1 VRTRDIRVATLA
13 HGHPRLNAGGAE
25 IAAHTLHRSLA
36 EVSGV
41 ETLHLSPGPRSM
53 IVGPNEHL
61 FAAPG
66 LDPFLHSNI
75 DGDLGDLIARLRAF
89 APDVVHLHHILGFG
103 TGVLFAIR
111 AALPN
116 AAIVLTF
123 HEYIPI
129 CHNQGQMVETGGELC
144 EGASPERCHACFPDI
159 AAGRFLRRE
168 RALKAALSLCDGY
181 IAPSAFLA
189 QRYTEWGLDP
199 RRIAVLENAIASIAI
214 AKLSDEPREIRGR
227 FAFFGQITSFK
238 GVDVLLEA
246 VASIPDE
253 DWIGSTLHIYG
264 NNLERQP
271 ESFRERVTGLL
282 SATAGRVDLR
292 GPYSNESLPD
302 LMANADWV
310 VVPSIWWENSPVV
323 IQEAFRS
330 GRPVIASN
338 IGGMAEKVRHGVDG
352 LHFRA
357 RDAKSLAARLVEA
370 RDPAL
375 WSRLRGGI
383 RPPAAPADAA
393 AAHLQHYRS
402 LLALR
407 RSTRKRAAAG

>member
-1 VRTRDIRVATLA
+1 VTRGMIRVATLA

-25 IAAHTLHRSLA
+25 IAAHTLHRALS
-36 EVSGV
+36 ETPGV
-41 ETLHLSPGPRSM
+41 EALHLAPGPRSM
-53 IVGPNEHL
+53 IVGPNEQL
-61 FAAPG
+61 VTAPG
-66 LDPFLHSNI
+66 LDPFLLSNFDDDAGEI
-75 DGDLGDLIARLRAF
+75 IARLRAF
-89 APDVVHLHHILGFG
+89 APNVVHLHHILGFG
-103 TGVLFAIR
+103 TGALFAIR
-111 AALPN
+111 QALPH
-116 AAIVLTF
+116 AAVVLTF

-144 EGASPERCHACFPDI
+144 EGASPERCHNCFPDI

-189 QRYTEWGLDP
+189 QRYAEWGLDP
-199 RRIAVLENAIASIAI
+199 RRIAVLENAIATPDGIAPG
-214 AKLSDEPREIRGR
+214 DEPRDRRGR

-246 VASIPDE
+246 VASIADG
-253 DWIGSTLHIYG
+253 DWAGSTLHIHG

-271 ESFRERVTGLL
+271 EAFRNRVSELL
-282 SATAGRVDLR
+282 AATAGRVELQ
-292 GPYSNESLPD
+292 GPYSNETLPE
-302 LMANADWV
+302 LMAKADWI

-357 RDAKSLAARLVEA
+357 RDPKSLAARLVEA
-370 RDPAL
+370 RSPVL
-375 WSRLRGGI
+375 WTRLRDGI

-393 AAHLQHYRS
+393 AEHLRHYRS

-407 RSTRKRAAAG
+407 RSTPKRAAG